1 MGNHNS
7 FIMEKLI
14 NFQTWT
20 RLISI
25 VKSFRADVPILY
37 VY

>member
-7 FIMEKLI
+7 SIIEKLI

-20 RLISI
+20 RLISK
-25 VKSFRADVPILY
+25 VTSFRADVPILY